1 MKIKYD
7 LMHCEFQA
15 GKRHLKV
22 FNFEEG
28 GIYTF
33 TLEEVDQLPEDLQ
46 EYVKTVEDDVKQG
59 KFDYR
64 GK

>member
-7 LMHCEFQA
+7 IMNCEFK
-15 GKRHLKV
+15 GGIRHLKV

-33 TLEEVDQLPEDLQ
+33 TLNEVDQLPEDLQ
-46 EYVKTVEDDVKQG
+46 AYVKTIEEDVKQG

-64 GK
+64 G